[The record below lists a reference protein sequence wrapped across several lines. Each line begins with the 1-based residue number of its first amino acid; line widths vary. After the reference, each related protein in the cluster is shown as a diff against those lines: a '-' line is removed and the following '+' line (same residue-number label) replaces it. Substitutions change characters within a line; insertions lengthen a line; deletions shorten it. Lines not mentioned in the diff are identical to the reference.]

1 MKYNIVVFAILLTV
15 AIGANAKGG
24 GGGGGHGGGG
34 GGHVSSGH
42 SSSGHA
48 STAKAA
54 PASKGAAVSEPTR
67 VAPVVSSGGSR
78 GPDADCKK
86 EKKC

>member
-1 MKYNIVVFAILLTV
+1 MMKYNIVAFAILLTV
-15 AIGANAKGG
+15 AIGVDAKGG
-24 GGGGGHGGGG
+24 GGGGG
-34 GGHVSSGH
+34 GHASSGH

-78 GPDADCKK
+78 GSDADCKK